1 MSYIDHFKELRNR
14 LLYCFLFMFLCF
26 CFFFYN
32 SQLIGNILSK
42 PLYNLMESSEEKR
55 MIFTGLPEVF
65 VSYLKISIFSSLLA
79 SFPFFILQFS
89 LFISPAL
96 YKKEKFF
103 FLPIFF
109 LIPILF
115 FLGVLFAYYFIIP
128 IVWNFFISFQLDNN
142 LQNFSIELESRFGEY
157 MKLIMYLLFAS
168 GLSFLFPIFLII
180 LSKINIVTV
189 KSLREQRKY
198 YFIGILIFSAVFT
211 PPDIISQLG
220 IAIPL
225 IIFYE
230 VAILLIVFFM
240 KKNKSNA

>member
-1 MSYIDHFKELRNR
+1 MRYIDHFKELRNR

-115 FLGVLFAYYFIIP
+115 FLGVL
-128 IVWNFFISFQLDNN
+128 
-142 LQNFSIELESRFGEY
+142 
-157 MKLIMYLLFAS
+157 
-168 GLSFLFPIFLII
+168 
-180 LSKINIVTV
+180 
-189 KSLREQRKY
+189 
-198 YFIGILIFSAVFT
+198 
-211 PPDIISQLG
+211 
-220 IAIPL
+220 
-225 IIFYE
+225 
-230 VAILLIVFFM
+230 
-240 KKNKSNA
+240 